1 MRKFIKLGEDRYLVK
16 DSNGIIVSKKE
27 VAEED
32 IISNERVKDMVKN
45 GDNTVKKT
53 KRTKRTNS
61 KTKSAGD
68 WCIRFNAERKDI

>member
-1 MRKFIKLGEDRYLVK
+1 MRKFIKLGEERYLVK

-32 IISNERVKDMVKN
+32 ITSNECVKDMVEN

-53 KRTKRTNS
+53 KRTKRVNS
-61 KTKSAGD
+61 KTKPAGD
-68 WCIRFNAERKDI
+68 

>member
-32 IISNERVKDMVKN
+32 ITSNECVKDMVKN
-45 GDNTVKKT
+45 GDNTIKKT
-53 KRTKRTNS
+53 KRAKRTNS
-61 KTKSAGD
+61 KTKPAGD
-68 WCIRFNAERKDI
+68 

>member
-32 IISNERVKDMVKN
+32 ITSNECVKDMVKN
-45 GDNTVKKT
+45 GDNTIKKT

-68 WCIRFNAERKDI
+68 

>member
-32 IISNERVKDMVKN
+32 ITSNDCVKDMVEN
-45 GDNTVKKT
+45 GDNTIKKA
-53 KRTKRTNS
+53 KQTKRTNS
-61 KTKSAGD
+61 KSKRTGD
-68 WCIRFNAERKDI
+68 

>member
-32 IISNERVKDMVKN
+32 IISNECVKDMVEN
-45 GDNTVKKT
+45 GDNTIKKT
-53 KRTKRTNS
+53 KRAKRTNS

-68 WCIRFNAERKDI
+68 